1 MSDQVSQDLI
11 ALRMGIQTEID
22 GYEFYTRAA
31 AQARHPHTKA
41 LFESVAQDEVAHRK
55 WLEAQEAS
63 LKQDGRWL
71 PEQIEAARKTA
82 RRDPVEGLP
91 IFSESHIVDISAH
104 TSELTALRTAV
115 LIEQDA
121 TNFYRRAAGQTDDP
135 AGKEMFAFLAD
146 FEAEHRRVLEEEYN
160 FLLGAFRNEMGFA
173 PF

>member
-1 MSDQVSQDLI
+1 MSAKINQDLI

-31 AQARHPHTKA
+31 AQAQHPRTKT
-41 LFESVAQDEVAHRK
+41 LFESVAQDEVAHRE
-55 WLEAQEAS
+55 WLEAQENS
-63 LKQDGRWL
+63 LKHDGRWL
-71 PEQIEAARKTA
+71 PEQVEAMGKMTA
-82 RRDPVEGLP
+82 KGQVEGLP
-91 IFSESHIVDISAH
+91 VFSESHIVNISAH

-121 TNFYRRAAGQTDDP
+121 INFYRRAAEKTESP
-135 AGKEMFAFLAD
+135 VGKEMFQFLAD

-160 FLLGAFRNEMGFA
+160 FLLGAFRDEMGFA